1 MQYDFDFSVV
11 LDQADRLLLGCLW
24 TLGLSFLAMCVGI
37 VAAIMILPLRM
48 SKVGVLAFLAGA
60 YVQLFRNTPFLVQIY
75 FIYFGFPAMGVRF
88 DSNTAALIALSANF
102 AAYSSEIIRGG
113 ITSIPRGQTEAGLA
127 LGLGNLETFFYI
139 VLKPAVRK
147 VYPALVSQ
155 FVLLMLMT
163 SVASS
168 VGATELTY
176 FGQEIEYS
184 TYRSFEVYFT
194 LSAIYLSMA
203 LLLSFALSRVD
214 KFIFRYPV

>member
-11 LDQADRLLLGCLW
+11 FNQADRLFLGCLW
-24 TLGLSFLAMCVGI
+24 TLGLSFLSMGVGI
-37 VAAIMILPLRM
+37 VVAILIILLRT
-48 SKVGVLAFLAGA
+48 SKIGFLSFLASA

-127 LGLGNLETFFYI
+127 LGLGTLETFFYI

-184 TYRSFEVYFT
+184 TYRSFEAYFT

-203 LLLSFALSRVD
+203 LVLSFALSRVD

>member
-24 TLGLSFLAMCVGI
+24 TLGLSLLSMCVGM
-37 VAAIMILPLRM
+37 VAAVAIILLRT
-48 SKVGVLAFLAGA
+48 SKSRLPAFLAGV

-75 FIYFGFPAMGVRF
+75 FIYFGFPAMGIRF

-113 ITSIPRGQTEAGLA
+113 ITSVPRGQTEAGLA
-127 LGLGNLETFFYI
+127 LGLGTLETFFYI

-168 VGATELTY
+168 VGATELTT
-176 FGQEIEYS
+176 FGQEIEYA

-194 LSAIYLSMA
+194 LSVIYLSMA
-203 LLLSFALSRVD
+203 VMLSFTLSRVD
-214 KFIFRYPV
+214 KYIFRYPL